1 MINPGE
7 LCECTRKKERVSGR
21 RMLSAEACPSPR
33 KRRPIASTL
42 ISAYGN
48 QILKIGLV
56 FQLTVPRQKRTA
68 NTGGRGGGAW
78 LPRWFNLR
86 HVARPAGW
94 SVTRP
99 LSRTCNTAHIS
110 KYRGQSQFVFRAMPL
125 SGRPTLLFSRPPNFN
140 SCRYSKRC
148 RSANLD
154 RIEPIRFRHFHWFLE
169 EDNSQKRYFFLFF
182 LE

>member
-1 MINPGE
+1 MYAKKRKSQRPANVVRRSLPFTPEETSDREHTHLGVREPDLKNRPGFS
-7 LCECTRKKERVSGR
+7 TNG
-21 RMLSAEACPSPR
+21 APS
-33 KRRPIASTL
+33 K
-42 ISAYGN
+42 AYG
-48 QILKIGLV
+48 QYRGK
-56 FQLTVPRQKRTA
+56 
-68 NTGGRGGGAW
+68 GGGAW